1 MGKYRKDKKISII
14 GLTVGYDDIGNP
26 IETEVPVPGCENIW
40 AYYRHLS
47 GTEYFGVAIEVNTKV
62 EVIFQINW
70 RTGIDTTMKIL
81 YNKEK
86 YSITQIDDFEGKKS
100 DLKIY
105 AYKIN

>member
-14 GLTVGYDDIGNP
+14 TFTSYQDDIGNT
-26 IETEVPVPGCENIW
+26 IEEELPVPGYENIW

-47 GTEYFGVAIEVNTKV
+47 GTEYFGAVAVNSKV

-70 RTGIDTTMKIL
+70 RTGIDTTMKVL
-81 YNKEK
+81 YNNQK
-86 YSITQIDDFEGKKS
+86 YCITQIDDFEGKKT